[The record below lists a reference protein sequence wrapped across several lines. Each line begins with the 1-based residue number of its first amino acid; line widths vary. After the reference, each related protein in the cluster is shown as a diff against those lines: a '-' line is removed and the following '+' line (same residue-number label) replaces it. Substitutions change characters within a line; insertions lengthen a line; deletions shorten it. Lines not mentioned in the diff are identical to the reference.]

1 MAKGGFSKAEGGKK
15 SKQFAVAGWK
25 GEGAKQGEDCI
36 EESGVLEPARNL
48 GIGH

>member
-36 EESGVLEPARNL
+36 EGEKPYKNQKKTLEKP
-48 GIGH
+48 